1 MTTVKDKKPNYY
13 DHNKDESM
21 INDLKEVK

>member
-13 DHNKDESM
+13 DHNKDEST